1 MPPCKSFLI
10 FHNQF
15 QKTAS
20 PNQKTLMK
28 IAAIVIF
35 GRKVS
40 QGSSF
45 KKIFILTQNFLLHI
59 MLWLCRLTNFSLS
72 FVDTVVLMS

>member
-10 FHNQF
+10 FHNQL

-20 PNQKTLMK
+20 PSQKT
-28 IAAIVIF
+28 AAIVIF

-45 KKIFILTQNFLLHI
+45 KKIFSLTQNFLLPYNVVVVP
-59 MLWLCRLTNFSLS
+59 LNKLFSLIR
-72 FVDTVVLMS
+72 

>member
-10 FHNQF
+10 FHNQL

-20 PNQKTLMK
+20 PNQKALMK

-45 KKIFILTQNFLLHI
+45 KKIFSLTQNFLLPYNVVVVP
-59 MLWLCRLTNFSLS
+59 LNKLFSLIR
-72 FVDTVVLMS
+72 

>member
-1 MPPCKSFLI
+1 MPPRKSFLI
-10 FHNQF
+10 FHNQL

-40 QGSSF
+40 HGSSF
-45 KKIFILTQNFLLHI
+45 KKIFSLTQNFLLPYNVVVVP
-59 MLWLCRLTNFSLS
+59 LNKLFSLIRS
-72 FVDTVVLMS
+72 LSY